1 METTF
6 RRNIS
11 WSPSF
16 SHTPHSIHQQILPSP
31 YWKYMQQLIRSHSFH
46 CYLTQGPLCLSAGLF
61 KRPIHCTLP
70 SSPYSLFLQSS
81 QGEPLTYVYLH
92 CPQISR
98 WFHISIYQIHHLYH
112 RPWWCL
118 AKVLYDLT
126 TASSLT
132 AFTPHQLLHPP
143 FSASPTLRFLFFQYT
158 SLHKIISSMRVETW
172 AFYKR
177 LHPLNQEQCQAH
189 LYSLSKSRL
198 NERWCFLSLLFHK

>member
-1 METTF
+1 MCISTALKYLDGFTFLSVKSTISTTDPDGAF
-6 RRNIS
+6 
-11 WSPSF
+11 
-16 SHTPHSIHQQILPSP
+16 
-31 YWKYMQQLIRSHSFH
+31 
-46 CYLTQGPLCLSAGLF
+46 
-61 KRPIHCTLP
+61 
-70 SSPYSLFLQSS
+70 
-81 QGEPLTYVYLH
+81 
-92 CPQISR
+92 
-98 WFHISIYQIHHLYH
+98 
-112 RPWWCL
+112 

-143 FSASPTLRFLFFQYT
+143 FSASPTLHFLFFQYT

-198 NERWCFLSLLFHK
+198 NER